1 MLQVIH
7 LYKVKVKIQQN
18 NIPKQQTNYTLS
30 FFPSFSPLS
39 KSIPQNLSLLYIH
52 ITYNITPQFPHNKLE
67 GHNNIYSFFKVLTH
81 ILVHNNI
88 KFSTMS
94 IASRTLEITV
104 ISGENIHVTEDAYV
118 VVRGES
124 LNCYT
129 TKTMKDNDDCGK
141 NSSFLSWNEKFLLN
155 MPLHARS
162 ITFEVQCKKF
172 KSVRPIGVARIAV
185 SDILNGAE
193 LENCSRILSYKLR
206 DWEGRQNGVIHFGVR
221 VVMPEK
227 RSVTVAE
234 KETMADG
241 KSYGDRLT
249 GIDVGT
255 KNSNGVVI
263 GIPVWWNYPSV
274 I

>member
-1 MLQVIH
+1 M
-7 LYKVKVKIQQN
+7 
-18 NIPKQQTNYTLS
+18 
-30 FFPSFSPLS
+30 
-39 KSIPQNLSLLYIH
+39 
-52 ITYNITPQFPHNKLE
+52 
-67 GHNNIYSFFKVLTH
+67 G
-81 ILVHNNI
+81 
-88 KFSTMS
+88 

-104 ISGENIHVTEDAYV
+104 ITGENIHITEDAYV

-129 TKTMKDNDDCGK
+129 TKTVKNKDDCGK

-172 KSVRPIGVARIAV
+172 KSVRPIGVTRIAV
-185 SDILNGAE
+185 LDILNGAE

-206 DWEGRQNGVIHFGVR
+206 NWEGRQNGVIHFGVR

-227 RSVTVAE
+227 RSVTVV
-234 KETMADG
+234 KNKTTADK

-255 KNSNGVVI
+255 KNSNSVVI